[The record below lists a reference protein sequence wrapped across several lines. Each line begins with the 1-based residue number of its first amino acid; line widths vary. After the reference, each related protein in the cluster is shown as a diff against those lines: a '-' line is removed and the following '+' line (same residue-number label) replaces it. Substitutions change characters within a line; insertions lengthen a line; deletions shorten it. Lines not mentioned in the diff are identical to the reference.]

1 MKTILVVDDEM
12 VLTDILRDVLQ
23 DAGYRVV
30 TAADG
35 RAGLDSLPKVRP
47 DLVLCDVMMPIVDGR
62 ELCRLMH
69 ADPQYR
75 NIPLVMMTAA
85 PGSINPQE
93 CDYAALIG
101 KPFDLDHV
109 LTLIESLV
117 GAPV

>member
-12 VLTDILRDVLQ
+12 MLTEILRDVLQ

-30 TAADG
+30 TAGDG
-35 RAGLDSLPKVRP
+35 REGLDSLPKVRP

-62 ELCRLMH
+62 ELCRVMR

-75 NIPLVMMTAA
+75 SIPVVMMTAA
-85 PGSINPQE
+85 PGSINPHE
-93 CDYAALIG
+93 CDYSALIG

-109 LTLIESLV
+109 LTTIERLLAV
-117 GAPV
+117 PA

>member
-1 MKTILVVDDEM
+1 MKTILVVDDET
-12 VLTDILRDVLQ
+12 VLTEILRDVLQ

-35 RAGLDSLPKVRP
+35 REGWDSLPKVRP
-47 DLVLCDVMMPIVDGR
+47 DLVLCDVMMPNMDGR
-62 ELCRLMH
+62 EVCRLMR

-75 NIPLVMMTAA
+75 TIPVVMMTAA
-85 PGSINPQE
+85 PNSINSRD

-109 LTLIESLV
+109 LTTIEHLLGV
-117 GAPV
+117 AA